1 MSDLD
6 WSTVTDR
13 DLIAE
18 MRKRM
23 DAGDIAASDLD
34 IDTEC
39 DCDLAFPPDD
49 AGGGIDMHCVDEA
62 RSRFMRREYRET
74 LWNLEK
80 ALGNDFAG
88 LSDIALEPKP

>member
-1 MSDLD
+1 MADLD
-6 WSTVTDR
+6 FTAVTDR

-23 DAGDIAASDLD
+23 EAGDIEASDLD
-34 IDTEC
+34 IELEC
-39 DCDLAFPPDD
+39 NGACLGDDD

-80 ALGNDFAG
+80 ALGAGFAG
-88 LSDIALEPKP
+88 LSDIDLEPKP